1 MTAQK
6 EKEKKKKNRILQK
19 LSLIAC
25 GLNKNAILN
34 KIIILLINK
43 WIIEPYTGFA
53 QLNKLTKK

>member
-1 MTAQK
+1 MKVPYLMTAQK

-19 LSLIAC
+19 LSLTAC

-43 WIIEPYTGFA
+43 
-53 QLNKLTKK
+53 